1 PRRFEPEPE
10 TDLVVTEG
18 FEELDR
24 LEFVEIPE
32 TDRLEEKHDDI
43 GVGMRFGEEEVD
55 VLWTDALASSSS
67 VDIVLSRLTA
77 GASGRQGRIR

>member
-1 PRRFEPEPE
+1 
-10 TDLVVTEG
+10 VTEG

-32 TDRLEEKHDDI
+32 TDRFGEKHDDI
-43 GVGMRFGEEEVD
+43 GVGMRFGEEELD

-67 VDIVLSRLTA
+67 VDIVES
-77 GASGRQGRIR
+77 